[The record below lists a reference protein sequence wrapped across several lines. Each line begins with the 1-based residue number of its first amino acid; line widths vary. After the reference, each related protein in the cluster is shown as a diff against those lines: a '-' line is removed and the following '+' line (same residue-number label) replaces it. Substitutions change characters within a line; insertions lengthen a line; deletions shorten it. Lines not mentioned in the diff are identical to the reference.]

1 MFLIKAVNFPALSK
15 RISQVHSSTAVFVL
29 MLLAFIGT
37 STYFALNLKRDIV
50 PDESYHI
57 DVSKHF
63 ATTWGFPPDVPETYL
78 YGSLQHKPFLYHWI
92 NGRLINGLQLI
103 FPDPGEW
110 KILVLWR
117 LANVLYATLAVIYC
131 YLLAKKIIRG
141 RWWQLLPVF
150 LLTNTL
156 MFVFLAGGVN
166 YDNLTNLCCC
176 AGIYYLARV
185 LNGETTFQ
193 NNLGWM
199 IWILFGMA
207 VKITVLPLA
216 AIMGLIWVI
225 YLFRNRESLKWK
237 PVLNKKAI
245 PLLALFIGLVI
256 VNFAIFGLN
265 LLKFH
270 TLTPACNMILTE
282 EQCGQSSVYAR
293 DKSMQAE
300 QKLTLMDMLN
310 ENVPDPYVWFDDYW
324 VGTMLRMIYGAMGFR
339 DYFPSDLMVTIYRLW
354 LIAAL
359 LAAVRVWKKPSPA
372 VWGLVAT
379 FFFYTLILLHTNLSS
394 ELNTGFKHLGIQ
406 GRYLFPV
413 IGALYILIAYSFS
426 GIHSKMAAGIM
437 ALLTLAI
444 FITGSPLKTLL
455 VAVPVNFPTANLSP
469 EIHTIEIGNGQVVSQ
484 DFRSECPG
492 TITEIGI
499 LASSGGQAVTTYPV
513 SFRLVD
519 VSQNQVIEEQVI
531 DETVSGQTWLMQ
543 AISPMT
549 DTKDNPYRILL
560 AAADDS
566 QTGTLQLWST
576 TTNVYRGGDAV
587 VRGKPTNYDLIF
599 RYTCQMPILTEWFI
613 NSEGQ

>member
-1 MFLIKAVNFPALSK
+1 MVKAVNFHTLST
-15 RISQVHSSTAVFVL
+15 RMRRVHLSTVVFVL

-50 PDESYHI
+50 PDEGYHI
-57 DVSKHF
+57 GVSKHF
-63 ATTWGFPPDVPETYL
+63 ASTWGFPPDVPETYL

-92 NGRLINGLQLI
+92 NGRLINVLQLI

-110 KILVLWR
+110 KILVLLR
-117 LANVLYATLAVIYC
+117 LTNVLYATLAVIFC
-131 YLLAKKIIRG
+131 YLLAREIIRS

-166 YDNLTNLCCC
+166 YDNLVNLCSF
-176 AGIYYLARV
+176 AGIYYLARL
-185 LNGETTFQ
+185 LNGKPLFH
-193 NNLGWM
+193 NSLGWM

-207 VKITVLPLA
+207 VKITVLPLL

-225 YLFRNRESLKWK
+225 HLFRNRKSLKWQ
-237 PVLNKKAI
+237 PVLDRKTI

-265 LLKFH
+265 LIKFR
-270 TLTPACNMILTE
+270 TLTPPCNMILTE

-324 VGTMLRMIYGAMGFR
+324 VGTMIRMSYGIMGFR
-339 DYFPSDLMVTIYRLW
+339 TYFPSDLMVTIYRLW

-359 LAAVRVWKKPSPA
+359 LAAVRVWKRPSPA

-379 FFFYTLILLHTNLSS
+379 VIFYVLVLLQTNLSS
-394 ELNTGFKHLGIQ
+394 ELNTGFKHLGIH
-406 GRYLFPV
+406 GRYLFPI
-413 IGALYILIAYSFS
+413 IGPLYILIAYSFS
-426 GIHSKMAAGIM
+426 GIRSKMTAGVI

-444 FITGSPLKTLL
+444 FMVGSPLKTLM

-469 EIHTIEIGNGQVVSQ
+469 EVHTIEIGSGLEVSQ
-484 DFRSECPG
+484 DFQSECPG

-499 LASSGGQAVTTYPV
+499 LAASEGQDVTYPV
-513 SFRLVD
+513 RFRLVD
-519 VSQNQVIEEQVI
+519 VSKNQVIEEQVI
-531 DETVSGQTWLMQ
+531 DEKVSGQTWLMPG
-543 AISPMT
+543 ITPMRA
-549 DTKDNPYRILL
+549 TKDQPYRILL
-560 AAADDS
+560 TAADNS

-587 VRGKPTNYDLIF
+587 VRGIPTNYDLIF
-599 RYTCQMPILTEWFI
+599 RYTCQMPILTEWLI
-613 NSEGQ
+613 TSEGQ